1 MKSFNEDAIFVS
13 SLVRIGMIIIVCI
26 VFSMVSTKN
35 GSVKTDELKMK
46 EVIVHS
52 EF

>member
-13 SLVRIGMIIIVCI
+13 SLVRIGMIMLVCI
-26 VFSMVSTKN
+26 VFSIASTDN
-35 GSVKTDELKMK
+35 SYVKTNELRTK
-46 EVIVHS
+46 EVIIHS